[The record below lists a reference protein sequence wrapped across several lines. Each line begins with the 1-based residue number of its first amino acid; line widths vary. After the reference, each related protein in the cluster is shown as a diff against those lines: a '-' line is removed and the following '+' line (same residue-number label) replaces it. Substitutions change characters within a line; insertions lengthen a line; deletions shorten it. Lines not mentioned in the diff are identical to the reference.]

1 MQASAPGQKSPGLQA
16 GLRGIYAEGGIAP
29 FFRGNLANCIKIAP
43 ETSVFTFSK
52 VVSIVA

>member
-1 MQASAPGQKSPGLQA
+1 LLA

-52 VVSIVA
+52 VVS